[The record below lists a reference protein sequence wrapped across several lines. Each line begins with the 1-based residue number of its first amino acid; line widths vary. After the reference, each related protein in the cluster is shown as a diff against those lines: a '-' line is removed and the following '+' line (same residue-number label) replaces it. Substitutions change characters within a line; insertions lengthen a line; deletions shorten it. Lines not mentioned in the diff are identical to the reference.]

1 MPEIYSR
8 DFAKRLYK
16 MFVEDALESVAKP
29 LSSITAVCL
38 QNQKYSISVR
48 ENKIRHEAISQL
60 MSWQNF

>member
-1 MPEIYSR
+1 
-8 DFAKRLYK
+8 

-60 MSWQNF
+60 MS